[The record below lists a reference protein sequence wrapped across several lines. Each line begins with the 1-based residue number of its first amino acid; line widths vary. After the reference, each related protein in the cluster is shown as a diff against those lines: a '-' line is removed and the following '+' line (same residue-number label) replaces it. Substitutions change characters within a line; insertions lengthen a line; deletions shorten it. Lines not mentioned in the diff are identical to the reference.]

1 MCTVQVYVK
10 MKNLEN
16 GSEYLWTKE
25 KFLNRFDLM
34 KELYRRYQMKNYD
47 DYYEDESEDV
57 KITKASSNT
66 SIRLLEN
73 LFLSNRSC
81 IYLLG

>member
-1 MCTVQVYVK
+1 

-47 DYYEDESEDV
+47 DYDDSEDL
-57 KITKASSNT
+57 KITKASST
-66 SIRLLEN
+66 SIASLN
-73 LFLSNRSC
+73 DLFF
-81 IYLLG
+81 

>member
-1 MCTVQVYVK
+1 

-66 SIRLLEN
+66 SIRSLEN

>member
-1 MCTVQVYVK
+1 

-34 KELYRRYQMKNYD
+34 KELYRRYQMNNYD

>member
-1 MCTVQVYVK
+1 

>member
-1 MCTVQVYVK
+1 MQVYVK

-47 DYYEDESEDV
+47 DYDDSEDNL
-57 KITKASSNT
+57 KITKASST
-66 SIRLLEN
+66 SIAKLN
-73 LFLSNRSC
+73 DTFF
-81 IYLLG
+81 